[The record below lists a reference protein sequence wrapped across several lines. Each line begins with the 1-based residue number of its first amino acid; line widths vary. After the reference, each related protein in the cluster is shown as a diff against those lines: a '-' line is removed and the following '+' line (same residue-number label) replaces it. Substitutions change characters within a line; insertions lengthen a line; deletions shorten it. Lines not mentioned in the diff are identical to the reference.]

1 MILRPNPAVPFSAG
15 DHGTAVRRP
24 DRQGDRAGRDARY
37 ASVESYVTEQALDGL
52 FTVIAEQEA
61 GIRQNPAQAATNV
74 AKNVFGMLMGN

>member
-1 MILRPNPAVPFSAG
+1 MAQQYDALTGKATGLGAM
-15 DHGTAVRRP
+15 
-24 DRQGDRAGRDARY
+24 DARY